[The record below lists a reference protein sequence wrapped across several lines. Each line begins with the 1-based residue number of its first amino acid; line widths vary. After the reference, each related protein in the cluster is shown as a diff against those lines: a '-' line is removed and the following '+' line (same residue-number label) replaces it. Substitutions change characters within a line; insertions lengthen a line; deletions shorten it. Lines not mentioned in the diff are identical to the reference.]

1 MQGVDSIQ
9 NNLPKRR
16 YALLDELRGFL
27 VLCMVVYH
35 WLLSLYDIFGWG
47 IAGELFDFF
56 THVEALFAGLF
67 VLLSGLMCGFSRS
80 NLRRGAFCFAI
91 ALAVT
96 AVTVIAAPW
105 LGRIEI
111 YFGILHLLGFS
122 MLFCAAFDFLL
133 KRVNRWVGVI
143 LNAILFFV
151 LYGLPPHQTDLIG
164 VRQLVPETLSGIWWL
179 FPIGITTDSFY
190 SADYFPLIPWM
201 FLFLCGYYLYRF
213 QIVQKH
219 EKIFAPKRIPPLAFL
234 GRHALIIYII
244 HQPLIYVLS
253 FPFI

>member
-1 MQGVDSIQ
+1 MQSVDLVQ
-9 NNLPKRR
+9 NNSPKRR

-56 THVEALFAGLF
+56 THVEAFFAGLF

-80 NLRRGAFCFAI
+80 NLRRGIICFSI

-105 LGRIEI
+105 IGRIEI

-122 MLFCAAFDFLL
+122 MIFCGAFDFLL
-133 KRVNRWVGVI
+133 KKVNRWVGVI

-151 LYGLPPHQTDLIG
+151 LYGLPSHQTDLIG
-164 VRQLVPETLSGIWWL
+164 VRQLVPESLNEIPWL
-179 FPIGITTDSFY
+179 FPLGITTNSFS

-213 QIVQKH
+213 KIVQRH
-219 EKIFAPKRIPPLAFL
+219 EGFFAPKRIVPLAFL

-244 HQPLIYVLS
+244 HQPLIYILT